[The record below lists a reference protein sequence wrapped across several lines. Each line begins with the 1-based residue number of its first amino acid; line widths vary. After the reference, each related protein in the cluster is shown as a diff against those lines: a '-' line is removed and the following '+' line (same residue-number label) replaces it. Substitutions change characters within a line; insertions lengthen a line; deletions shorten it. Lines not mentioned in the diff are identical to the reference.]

1 MFWLRK
7 HAANN
12 NTSSCLP
19 SLLVNSCFRNGRSLG
34 SLWREGNRRIVHA
47 IACLALSRSML
58 SPEVVRLSE
67 KEHKSIFCCI
77 HHISFARTE
86 GIRRTV
92 YLKLDLQRSQSQLKD
107 GGAKKERACSTR
119 SEKDQGNPMVLCRLP
134 QNSKCNPLRP
144 FIRAHFT
151 FRTVLRGVNA
161 TVCSIHKPYLR
172 AKHGS

>member
-7 HAANN
+7 SASAANN

-19 SLLVNSCFRNGRSLG
+19 SLLGNSCFRNSRSLE
-34 SLWREGNRRIVHA
+34 SLWREGNRRIVH
-47 IACLALSRSML
+47 INACLALSRSML
-58 SPEVVRLSE
+58 SPEVARLSE
-67 KEHKSIFCCI
+67 KEHKSIFRCI

-92 YLKLDLQRSQSQLKD
+92 YLKLNLQRSQSQLKE
-107 GGAKKERACSTR
+107 GGGRRACSTR

-144 FIRAHFT
+144 FIRAHST
-151 FRTVLRGVNA
+151 FRTV
-161 TVCSIHKPYLR
+161 
-172 AKHGS
+172 